1 MSSQQYDITY
11 DDLNPTF
18 LFTCC
23 TKRTESEDNY
33 HCHDHLELCIIS
45 SGQGIF
51 HIDGQDLPVKA
62 GDLIILNPGTYH
74 QSLVSHPQ
82 NCTVEYYI
90 GFCDIHIRDLERD
103 RLPLLGGSV
112 ILPMADGI
120 KQDVFKICSSM
131 AKEFQTCQP
140 GRYFMLKAY
149 LIQIILLLLREQKN
163 TAEACGGCIFE
174 STNKKYV
181 VRRMITYFEEHYRE
195 KISLDQV
202 ARNMYL
208 SPFYISKIFKS
219 ETGDTPINYLIRL
232 RMERAR
238 DLMESRRSLTIQDVA
253 SQVGYEDV
261 RHFSKLF
268 KKLYGTAP
276 SRYRSSI

>member
-82 NCTVEYYI
+82 NYTVEYYI
-90 GFCDIHIRDLERD
+90 GFCDIHIRDQERD
-103 RLPLLGGSV
+103 RLPLLGTSV

-120 KQDVFKICSSM
+120 KQDVFKICSAM

-163 TAEACGGCIFE
+163 TAEECGGCIFE

-181 VRRMITYFEEHYRE
+181 VRRMISYFEEHYRE

-238 DLMESRRSLTIQDVA
+238 DLMESGRPLTIQDVA

-261 RHFSKLF
+261 SHFSKLF
-268 KKLYGTAP
+268 KKHYGTAP